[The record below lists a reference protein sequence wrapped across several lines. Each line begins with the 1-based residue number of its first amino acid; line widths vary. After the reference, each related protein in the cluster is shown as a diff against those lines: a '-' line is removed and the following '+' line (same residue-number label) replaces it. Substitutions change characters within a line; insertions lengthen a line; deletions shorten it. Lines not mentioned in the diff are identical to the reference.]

1 MDIEKIIEKMTLE
14 DKVQYCTGA
23 NFWKTKQMEQYGI
36 ESVYVSDGPHGLRYQ
51 SEKSDNLGLNDSA
64 PSTCFPTAVTSAD
77 SWNEEM
83 IHEVGEAIAEEA
95 LEYGVSVVLG
105 PGCNIKRNPL
115 GGRNFEYFSEDPY
128 LAGKMAA
135 SFIRGVQSK
144 GIGTSLKH
152 FACNNQEYKRQN
164 GDSQLDER
172 TFREIYLK
180 PFEIAV
186 KEAKPQTVM
195 CSYNKI
201 NGVYSSDNSYLLND
215 ILRNEWGFDGL
226 VMTDWGAMADRIKA
240 FKAGCDLNMPGNND
254 YMVNAVMEAVRNGQL
269 DEKDIDL
276 CVSRILELVE
286 KGLKHKK
293 EYTFDRNRHHKV
305 ARKMAIEGA
314 VLLKNEGDILP
325 LNKKDIC
332 ILGDMAQDLRYQGSG
347 SSHIN
352 PTRLKQIKEIYDIP
366 YAVCVSKEGEL
377 IDLEA
382 GLKLAKEN
390 KIVVIF
396 AGLPES
402 YESEGFDRKHMR
414 LPEGHNKL
422 IHEISK
428 INPNVVVVLL
438 GGSAMELPWADK
450 VKGIL
455 YMGLPGQAGAEAIF
469 DLLEGTENPS
479 GKLSESWPYS
489 YEDVI
494 CKDTFGQKN
503 TEYREGIYVGY
514 RYYDKAGIKV
524 RYPFGYGLSYTT
536 FVYSD
541 LKCKDGRLSLTVKN
555 TGKRKGKEVVQLYV
569 SPQDDFCR
577 AKKELKAFTK
587 VELASGES
595 KEITFEIRDD
605 MFEVYDD
612 GFRKI
617 AGAYDLMIGRSSEE
631 IILHEKITV
640 KGEQADFTQF
650 KDSWYETLKGKP
662 TRNEWEKLMGH
673 EVAIVPEPKKG
684 QYTMDNSCLEMKDHS
699 LMMKIQYMVTKSVI
713 DKAFAK
719 EERTM
724 DNASYKMMMTAA
736 TDCPMRA
743 VVISSDGMM
752 KEGLARG
759 MLDMANGHIIK
770 GIIRMIKG

>member
-1 MDIEKIIEKMTLE
+1 MDIDKIIAKMTLE
-14 DKVQYCTGA
+14 DKVQFCTGA

-36 ESVYVSDGPHGLRYQ
+36 EPVYVSDGPHGLRYQ
-51 SEKSDNLGLNDSA
+51 SEKSDNLGLNNSA

-83 IHEVGEAIAEEA
+83 IHAVGQAIAEEA

-144 GIGTSLKH
+144 GVGTSLKH

-186 KEAKPQTVM
+186 KEGKPETVM

-201 NGVYSSDNSYLLND
+201 NGIYSSDNKYLLTD
-215 ILRNEWGFDGL
+215 ILRKEWGFDGL

-240 FKAGCDLNMPGNND
+240 FQAGCDLNMPGNND
-254 YMVNAVMEAVRNGQL
+254 YMVKAVLEAVRNGQL
-269 DEKDIDL
+269 KEEDVDRS
-276 CVSRILELVE
+276 VRRILEMVK
-286 KGLKHKK
+286 KGLQNKK
-293 EYTFDRNRHHKV
+293 EYTFDRDRHHEIAK
-305 ARKMAIEGA
+305 KIAIEGA
-314 VLLKNEGDILP
+314 VLLKNEEDILP
-325 LNKKDIC
+325 LQKEDIC
-332 ILGDMAQDLRYQGSG
+332 ILGHMAEDLRYQGSG

-352 PTRLKQIKEIYDIP
+352 PTRLQQIKEIYDLP
-366 YAVCVSKEGEL
+366 YAACTDKEGKL
-377 IDLEA
+377 TDLEA
-382 GLKLAKEN
+382 GRKLAKEN
-390 KIVVIF
+390 KIAVIF

-402 YESEGFDRKHMR
+402 YESEGFDREHMR
-414 LPEGHNKL
+414 LPEGHNRL
-422 IHEISK
+422 ISEISK
-428 INPNVVVVLL
+428 VNPNVVVVLF
-438 GGSAMELPWADK
+438 GGSAMELPWADE

-455 YMGLPGQAGAEAIF
+455 YMGLPGQAGAEAVF
-469 DLLEGTENPS
+469 DLLEGKENPS
-479 GKLSESWPYS
+479 GKLSESWPYA
-489 YEDVI
+489 YDDVI
-494 CKDTFGQKN
+494 SKETFGQKN

-514 RYYDKAGIKV
+514 RYYDKAGIRV

-536 FVYSD
+536 FSYSE
-541 LKCKDGRLSLTVKN
+541 LKRNGNELSLMVKN
-555 TGKRKGKEVVQLYV
+555 TGKKKGKEVVQLYV
-569 SPQDDFCR
+569 SPKEDLCR
-577 AKKELKAFTK
+577 ARKELKAFVK
-587 VELASGES
+587 VELAPGQSQQV
-595 KEITFEIRDD
+595 TFTIRDD
-605 MFEVYDD
+605 MFEVYDN
-612 GFRKI
+612 GFKKI
-617 AGAYDLMIGRSSEE
+617 AGNYDLLIGKSSEE
-631 IILHEKITV
+631 IVLQEEITV
-640 KGEQADFTQF
+640 KGESIDFTRY

-662 TRNEWEKLMGH
+662 SRQEWEKLMGH
-673 EVAIVPEPKKG
+673 EVAVATEPKKG
-684 QYTMDNSCLEMKDHS
+684 HYTMDNSCLEMKDHS
-699 LMMKIQYMVTKSVI
+699 LMMKIQYLITKNI
-713 DKAFAK
+713 IGKAFPK

-743 VVISSDGMM
+743 VVICSDGQM

-759 MLDMANGHIIK
+759 MLDMANGHYIRGIIK
-770 GIIRMIKG
+770 MIKG